1 MSFSAGVELI
11 EVLRPIDE
19 WMHQKV
25 EDIVDDFLTPT
36 TQQEKPNLTA
46 FNASEMTMLV
56 FNFPHFLDMFRQRI
70 YQVIGKG
77 S

>member
-46 FNASEMTMLV
+46 FNASEMTKLV
-56 FNFPHFLDMFRQRI
+56 FTFVIFP
-70 YQVIGKG
+70 
-77 S
+77 

>member
-46 FNASEMTMLV
+46 FNASEMTKLV
-56 FNFPHFLDMFRQRI
+56 FTSDFAVKQHICYAADH
-70 YQVIGKG
+70 